1 MTDTINTGGLFP
13 PFALATLQTLYDG
26 FNADI
31 KYEMS
36 VAESTPDARDAL
48 VHWAKVNAYTN
59 ARDAV
64 MRAAFYTLE
73 PAQ

>member
-26 FNADI
+26 FHADME
-31 KYEMS
+31 YEKS
-36 VAESTPDARDAL
+36 VAESCSFPPDAL
-48 VHWAKVNAYTN
+48 VHWARVNAYTN